1 MIHISVV
8 VDMTDE
14 DYTISEHLGDE
25 YEYIEGCNCIYC
37 RMARMEKKMQEL
49 NRSLNL
55 VITEI
60 QATEE
65 KKVKNEP

>member
-1 MIHISVV
+1 MS
-8 VDMTDE
+8 MNDE
-14 DYTISEHLGDE
+14 DDTIEEHLGDE

-55 VITEI
+55 IVDEI
-60 QATEE
+60 QPREE
-65 KKVKNEP
+65 KRVKNEP

>member
-1 MIHISVV
+1 
-8 VDMTDE
+8 MTDE
-14 DYTISEHLGDE
+14 NDDMQEHLGDE

-37 RMARMEKKMQEL
+37 RMARMEKRMQEL

-60 QATEE
+60 QTAKE
-65 KKVKNEP
+65 KKVKDEP

>member
-1 MIHISVV
+1 MDAHDDDYL
-8 VDMTDE
+8 DME
-14 DYTISEHLGDE
+14 EE
-25 YEYIEGCNCIYC
+25 FEPIEGCNCIYC
-37 RMARMEKKMQEL
+37 RMARMEKKMEEL

-60 QATEE
+60 QTTEE